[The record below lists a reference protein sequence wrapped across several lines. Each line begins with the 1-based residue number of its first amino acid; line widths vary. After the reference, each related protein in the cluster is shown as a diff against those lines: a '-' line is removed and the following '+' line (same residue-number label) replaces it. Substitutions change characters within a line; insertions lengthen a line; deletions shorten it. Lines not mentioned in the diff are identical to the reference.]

1 MTDPEQQLDDDLD
14 GLPEAE
20 DVVVERSPAQAARLV
35 AALVGAGVGAGLIIA
50 LAVWFFG
57 GLAQTEAGLCR
68 ATFAPCTSLSLA
80 SVEQLSGV
88 DLPDGTEVVSGY
100 AQEAG
105 GSTTFRAE
113 VVLPEA
119 STSPLSQTYEALEGE
134 WPDIVP
140 AAVESGLSDVTYW
153 WIEASSP
160 LDSIAAAAGT
170 TVDGATVI
178 LFDTRITG

>member
-1 MTDPEQQLDDDLD
+1 MTDQEQQLD

-20 DVVVERSPAQAARLV
+20 DVVVERSPAQVIRLV
-35 AALVGAGVGAGLIIA
+35 ASLVGVGAGVGLIIA

-68 ATFAPCTSLSLA
+68 ATIAPCTSLSLA

-88 DLPDGTEVVSGY
+88 DLPEGTEVVSGY
-100 AQEAG
+100 AQEAR

-119 STSPLSQTYEALEGE
+119 STSPLSQSYEALEGE

-140 AAVESGLSDVTYW
+140 AAPKSGLSDISYW
-153 WIEASSP
+153 WIPASNP
-160 LDSIAAAAGT
+160 LDSIAAAEGT
-170 TVDGATVI
+170 TADGATVI